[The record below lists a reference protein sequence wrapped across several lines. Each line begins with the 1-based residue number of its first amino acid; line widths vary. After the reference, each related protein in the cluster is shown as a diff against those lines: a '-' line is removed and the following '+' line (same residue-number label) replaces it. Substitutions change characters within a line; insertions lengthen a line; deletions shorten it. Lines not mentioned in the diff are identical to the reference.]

1 MATKKQNFEQP
12 RESASAASK
21 AAPERKQGNEPGS
34 PGQSTS
40 ANQGQSSNQQASAQR
55 TTGQGTTGQG
65 STGQGASAPRATA
78 PGGTAQGAT
87 GQGQGAT
94 GQGASAQ
101 RPTSQ
106 GASGQGTTGQGA
118 TGQGQGATSQSKGAS
133 GQNTGGEQDLLQHA
147 KHATG
152 EIVNQVQQQAGS
164 QLTRQKESAATDLTQ
179 VVQAVRRFGESL
191 TGQEGGPI
199 ARYAAEYGD
208 KAANSLERF
217 STYIR
222 EQNPKQLF
230 NDVQNFGRR
239 RPGLLLG
246 GAFLLGLA
254 GARLIKSSMSMD
266 SQQSFH
272 ANTPAMRPPTSPNAL

>member
-1 MATKKQNFEQP
+1 MATKKQTFEQP
-12 RESASAASK
+12 KDNASAAGK
-21 AAPERKQGNEPGS
+21 TTPGRKPSEGESMTS

-40 ANQGQSSNQQASAQR
+40 PNQGAQHQGAQSTQG
-55 TTGQGTTGQG
+55 TTGQNRGTGQSTATGVQGTANKQTPGQGTTGQ
-65 STGQGASAPRATA
+65 
-78 PGGTAQGAT
+78 
-87 GQGQGAT
+87 
-94 GQGASAQ
+94 
-101 RPTSQ
+101 
-106 GASGQGTTGQGA
+106 
-118 TGQGQGATSQSKGAS
+118 
-133 GQNTGGEQDLLQHA
+133 NTGGQQNAAGQEDLLQHA

-164 QLTRQKESAATDLTQ
+164 QIARQKDSAATDLTQ

-222 EQNPKQLF
+222 EQDPKQLL

-239 RPGLLLG
+239 RPALLLG

-254 GARLIKSSMSMD
+254 GARLIKSSMSME
-266 SQQSFH
+266 SHHQSFH
-272 ANTPAMRPPTSPNAL
+272 PNTPAMRPPASPNAV